1 MSTYSV
7 GGEGRE
13 EVSVVTRV
21 QMPEKGAEVQVST
34 SRSTTRLGGSC
45 QARPWIVLSPVC
57 EQAGHLP
64 VKPVHGGKLAAG
76 IC

>member
-1 MSTYSV
+1 MSTYLV
-7 GGEGRE
+7 GGKGRE

-21 QMPEKGAEVQVST
+21 QMPEKGAVVQAST
-34 SRSTTRLGGSC
+34 SRGTARLGGSR
-45 QARPWIVLSPVC
+45 QARTRIVLSPVC

-76 IC
+76 IS